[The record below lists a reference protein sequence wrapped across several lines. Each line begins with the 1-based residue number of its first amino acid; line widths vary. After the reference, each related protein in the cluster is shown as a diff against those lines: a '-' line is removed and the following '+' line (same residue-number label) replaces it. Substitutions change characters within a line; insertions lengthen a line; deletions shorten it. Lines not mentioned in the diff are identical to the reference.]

1 MAAAAARAVPGA
13 LTEPIV
19 AAARGARR
27 SVCGVAADALTD
39 GAAAAGSGRAA
50 VSMLGVGGVRSG
62 ASPVGRAVRAAATGD
77 SARVRFGLAIRAAVV
92 LPVAARDSRADRR
105 AGALFGVALSELS
118 EFAAGD
124 EAGDPG
130 WESSAAATPGTASD
144 RPRTTAAAPS
154 GAAHLNVDS
163 TAPPFRDSPGKHRI
177 YRCSNACVNMTTPSD
192 QCFPGPTS

>member
-1 MAAAAARAVPGA
+1 MAAATARAVPGA
-13 LTEPIV
+13 LTVPIV

-27 SVCGVAADALTD
+27 TDCGVAADALTD
-39 GAAAAGSGRAA
+39 GAAVASGSGRTA

-62 ASPVGRAVRAAATGD
+62 ASPVGRAVRAAETGD
-77 SARVRFGLAIRAAVV
+77 SGRMRFGLAIRAAVD

-105 AGALFGVALSELS
+105 AGALFGVALSEL
-118 EFAAGD
+118 AAGD